1 MHDKIHQTI
10 LNLLSFRDHSA
21 QEIRQKLRTK
31 SFGREDIEPVITRLT
46 EAGLLNDKRF
56 AENYLRSRQ
65 IKGYGPL
72 RIIQE
77 LEIRGITH
85 EIIAELIEITDNA
98 WLIAA
103 EQVWKKHFKNK
114 QPVNFKERAKQMR
127 FLQYRGFTLEQ
138 INGIFHTSADDIS
151 FA

>member
-1 MHDKIHQTI
+1 MQNKIHQTI
-10 LNLLSFRDHSA
+10 LNLLTYRDHSA
-21 QEIRQKLRTK
+21 QELRQKLRTK
-31 SFGREDIEPVITRLT
+31 SFGQEDIEPVITRLT
-46 EAGLLNDKRF
+46 EAGLINDKRF
-56 AENYLRSRQ
+56 AENYLHSRQ
-65 IKGYGPL
+65 NKGYGPL

-77 LEIRGITH
+77 LEVRGITD

-114 QPVNFKERAKQMR
+114 QPVNFKERIKQMR

-138 INGIFHTSADDIS
+138 INGVLRTATEIM
-151 FA
+151 